1 MIFSTSTRPVRLA
14 GTALLVGA
22 LTACGGGRND
32 DAASADLAS
41 NPADARRLA
50 TEAEAPVTKMSQE
63 EAVRLAHQATFGP
76 NEALVAEIKATTRAR
91 WVQAQMN
98 LPASRYTAGGDT
110 PVHTPKGG
118 DYCGQMPQKAS
129 PTCWRDNYGVDPLMW
144 DFYRN
149 ASFQPDQ
156 LRQRVAFA
164 LQQLIVVNTTQSNG
178 TYGYK
183 RHYNQQI
190 DLAFGNYRDVLR
202 QMTLSPIMGKFLDN
216 VNNNKDSPNENYA
229 REFLQLF
236 TLGPCQLNPDGSLL
250 GDACKP
256 TYDNNTVRE
265 YAYAL
270 TGWTYPVGGL
280 QGYQCGGSSPNCEA
294 YGGDMTPFE
303 PYHDTSRRQ
312 LLSSVAVPAGS
323 KAPAALES
331 VLNSVMNHPNM
342 APFMAKRLIE
352 KLVMSNPSK
361 TYVRRVADAF
371 TSGTYSADGISFGAG
386 KRGDLAATVAAVLL
400 DRQARQAAPNGMRA
414 GHLRE
419 PVLLMVG
426 ALRALNGGTDS
437 TSLHWIWDTPLQ
449 QMVFMAPSVFNFY
462 PPEFPVAGTKLSG
475 PEFGVHSTN
484 AALVRLNYLNNIF
497 LGSNGVPVKDGSIPG
512 ATGTYVRKGDFFN
525 SAANPAALVDR
536 MANMMLGQ
544 PLAEPAR
551 GKVID
556 AINAYTADNT
566 PAEWREWRVGT
577 AAYLVMASPDYQV
590 QR

>member
-1 MIFSTSTRPVRLA
+1 MIVHFFTRPVRLA
-14 GTALLVGA
+14 GAALLAGA
-22 LTACGGGRND
+22 LAACGGGR
-32 DAASADLAS
+32 DAASTDLAS
-41 NPADARRLA
+41 NTADTHRLA
-50 TEAEAPVTKMSQE
+50 TAVEAPAGKMSQQ

-76 NEALVAEIKATTRAR
+76 SEALVAELKATTRAR

-98 LPASRYTAGGDT
+98 LPASRYTAGGST
-110 PVHTPKGG
+110 STHSPTGG
-118 DYCGQMPQKAS
+118 DYCNLSPQKAS
-129 PTCWRDNYGVDPLMW
+129 PTCWRDNFSIDPLLW

-164 LQQLIVVNTTQSNG
+164 LSQLIVVNTTQSNG

-183 RHYNQQI
+183 RHYNQQL

-216 VNNNKDSPNENYA
+216 VNNNKASPNENYA
-229 REFLQLF
+229 REMMQLF
-236 TLGPCQLNPDGSLL
+236 SLGPCQLNADGSLL
-250 GDACKP
+250 GGSCKP

-280 QGYQCGGSSPNCEA
+280 VGYLCGGSSPNCEA
-294 YGGDMTPFE
+294 YDGDMTPFA

-312 LLSSVAVPAGS
+312 LLSSVVVPAGS
-323 KAPAALES
+323 TAPAALEA
-331 VLNSVMNHPNM
+331 VLDSLMKHPNM

-352 KLVMSNPSK
+352 KLVMSNPAPA
-361 TYVRRVADAF
+361 YVRRVADAF
-371 TSGTYSADGISFGAG
+371 TSGSYSADGVSFGAG

-400 DRQARQAAPNGMRA
+400 DRQARQATPDGNRA

-419 PVLLMVG
+419 PMLLMVG
-426 ALRALNGGTDS
+426 ALRALNGGSDS
-437 TSLHWIWDTPLQ
+437 TSLHWIWDTSLQ

-462 PPEFPVAGTKLSG
+462 PPEFPVAGTQLAG
-475 PEFGVHSTN
+475 PEFGIHSTN

-497 LGSNGVPVKDGSIPG
+497 LGSNAAPTKDSSIPG
-512 ATGTYVRKGDFFN
+512 ATGTYVRKSDYF
-525 SAANPAALVDR
+525 SSVTNPGALVDR
-536 MANMMLGQ
+536 VANLLLGQ

-556 AINAYTADNT
+556 AINAYAAENT
-566 PAEWREWRVGT
+566 SEWREWRVGT
-577 AAYLVMASPDYQV
+577 AFYLVMASPDYQV